1 MGQYTGAVLT
11 IVGYAVGTYFGYPQL
26 GAIVGAAVGYMVQPD
41 LPTQRG
47 PRLDDRRVQVSTYGV
62 TAPLAYG
69 AVRLAGNVIWSRDLE
84 EIETETEV
92 GGKGGPSQTQVAYT
106 YFGTF
111 AVLLCKNR
119 VRGIRRIWA
128 DAVLIYDGT
137 AFGAPPPN
145 FGITFYSGT
154 EDQLPDPTMEAAL
167 GVGNVP
173 AYRGFS
179 YIVFNRMPLE
189 TFGNRLPSM
198 SVEVVGDGE
207 WGSTKT
213 NIGTAATAMYANAVQ
228 RLDGRVV
235 AVSEPVE
242 GTTRLSIIDPATGAV
257 LRTEDHAV
265 DLDWSQVFLYP
276 SSMLYVPPTNEVWIA
291 QGDEA
296 FERYSAETLARLG
309 TVALNHNWNSVVGAY
324 EPSQRR
330 VVVHRASSQVGSTT
344 VAVVELGGTE
354 IFTSIYDP
362 GSDSY
367 SVSYGTEG
375 LFYGGQIVTGG
386 NSVFVVCNGL
396 HEFGVFSVGVNA
408 NITPLL
414 ATQSTPGSGNAG
426 AWDMLHQRYVIA
438 GKSGTTGAVWTVTD
452 TNPPVITMH
461 TVTGM
466 FATASPEQVQYI
478 AGLDVIVVYTS
489 IVGIVI
495 MTVIDG
501 STFEVLHENDSLGTS
516 GITRAF
522 PSPDDPGRVFVQGNY
537 QPYNVQVF
545 GTTVGAVVQDLCE
558 QSGLVPA
565 DFDVSALVQP
575 LRGYLVSQ
583 LAPARGAIDQLAN
596 AFLFEGIEQDD
607 VLLFRRRGGAMV
619 ATLAL
624 SDCGAGTDNAAEHPI
639 RKTRAQEA
647 DLPAKLYVTSPDPYT
662 DHQPGTQYSERQA
675 SHAGEDD
682 QLQLAVVMTP
692 TESRRLADALLFDLW
707 ASRNRR
713 TWSTTRKFARLVPS
727 DPIMLDGERVRILSR
742 SDDGPVIRWEGV
754 TDDADVVVQL
764 SSGVQGAFPTQTV
777 VVNVPT
783 TMMLLDIALLRDADD
798 EPGAYVAAFGVPP
811 NWRGAVIYTSTDD
824 GVTWTR
830 VLTVPR
836 PGSAVGVATNAL
848 GAWTGG
854 NAFDESNSLNVSL
867 YNGAAESTTRLG
879 VLNGGNA
886 LAISGPQ
893 GWEVLQYRD
902 AVLEDDGTY
911 TLTGLLRG
919 RRGTDYAMAGH
930 AQGDAVVLLS
940 ASMIRN
946 LAIDSAVIGVERPYR
961 AVSVGDTITN
971 TSEHDETI
979 TAERLRPWS
988 PVQLGGGRDAGGDVL
1003 LQWRRR
1009 TRVGGEWRDSVD
1021 ASLGEET
1028 EAYEVDIFTSSART
1042 VVTRTIT
1049 GLTTPSTTY
1058 TVAQQTT
1065 DFGVPQGTV
1074 YWAAYQMSATVGRG
1088 HGADGT
1094 T

>member
-92 GGKGGPSQTQVAYT
+92 GGKGGPSQSQVAYT

-128 DAVLIYDGT
+128 DAVLIFDST
-137 AFGAPPPN
+137 IDNAAAMNVAFAWYP
-145 FGITFYSGT
+145 GT
-154 EDQLPDPTMEAAL
+154 EDQLPDPTIEASL

-173 AYRGFS
+173 AYRGFA
-179 YIVFNRMPLE
+179 YIVFNRLPLE
-189 TFGNRLPSM
+189 KFGNRLPSI
-198 SVEVVGDGE
+198 SVELLADGE
-207 WGSTKT
+207 WQVTEEE
-213 NIGTAATAMYANAVQ
+213 IGTAATTLYLNAVQ
-228 RLDGRVV
+228 RLDGMVV
-235 AVSEPVE
+235 AVSEPVN
-242 GTTRLSIIDPATGAV
+242 GTTRLSLIDPATGEVTLSA
-257 LRTEDHAV
+257 EHAI
-265 DLDWSQVFLYP
+265 DLDASGTLLYWGR
-276 SSMLYVPPTNEVWIA
+276 MLYVPPVNEVWVY
-291 QGDEA
+291 QGIG
-296 FERYSAETLARLG
+296 FEKYSAATLAHVGSVNLSYEG
-309 TVALNHNWNSVVGAY
+309 WNSAVAAY
-324 EPSQRR
+324 EPTKRI
-330 VVVHRASSQVGSTT
+330 VVAMRGSSQVGSSTILPIT
-344 VAVVELGGTE
+344 VGGRVGASASGM
-354 IFTSIYDP
+354 FFVGD
-362 GSDSY
+362 
-367 SVSYGTEG
+367 V
-375 LFYGGQIVTGG
+375 VTGG
-386 NSVFVVCNGL
+386 SSVLLGINGL
-396 HEFGVFSVGVNA
+396 HQFGVFELENLTLVQEQTTTS
-408 NITPLL
+408 
-414 ATQSTPGSGNAG
+414 SGNIG
-426 AWDMLHQRYVIA
+426 IWDAVHRRYVVA
-438 GKSGTTGAVWTVTD
+438 SAQGLWTISD
-452 TNPPVITMH
+452 ANPPVIELH
-461 TVTGM
+461 VVAGM
-466 FATASPEQVQYI
+466 FPSSSPEGMQFISALNAY
-478 AGLDVIVVYTS
+478 VVYSS
-489 IVGIVI
+489 IVGIIVA
-495 MTVIDG
+495 TVIDAD
-501 STFEVLHENDSLGTS
+501 TFELIVQDDEASRNGIS
-516 GITRAF
+516 GAF
-522 PSPDDPGRVFVQGNY
+522 MSPDRPGTAFILGNY
-537 QPYNVQVF
+537 QPYNLTLF
-545 GTTVGAVVQDLCE
+545 GTTVGDVVKDLCE
-558 QSGLVPA
+558 QSGLVSA

-607 VLLFRRRGGAMV
+607 VLLFRRRGGATV

-624 SDCGAGTDNAAEHPI
+624 SDCGAGVDNAAEHPV
-639 RKTRAQEA
+639 RKARAQEA

-682 QLQLAVVMTP
+682 HLQLAVVMTP

-727 DPIMLDGERVRILSR
+727 DPIMLDGERVRILNR
-742 SDDGPVIRWEGV
+742 SDDGSVIRWEGV

-764 SSGVQGAFPTQTV
+764 SSGVQGTFPGQTV

-783 TMMLLDIALLRDADD
+783 TMLLLDIPLLRDADD

-811 NWRGAVIYTSTDD
+811 HWRGSVLYTSADD
-824 GVTWTR
+824 GVTWAR
-830 VLTVPR
+830 MLTVPK
-836 PGSAVGVATNAL
+836 PGSAVGAATNIL

-854 NAFDESNSLNVSL
+854 NVFDESNSLNVSL

-879 VLNGGNA
+879 MLNGANA

-919 RRGTDYAMAGH
+919 RRGTEYAMAGH
-930 AQGDAVVLLS
+930 AQGDDVVLLS
-940 ASMIRN
+940 ASTIRN
-946 LAIDSAVIGVERPYR
+946 LAIDSAVIGIERPYR
-961 AVSVGDTITN
+961 AVSVGDTITS
-971 TSEHDETI
+971 TSEQDETI

-988 PVQLGGGRDAGGDVL
+988 PVQLGGGRNGDGDVL

-1042 VVTRTIT
+1042 VVVRTIT
-1049 GLTTPSTTY
+1049 GLTAPSTTY
-1058 TVAQQTT
+1058 TAVQQTA
-1065 DFGVPQGTV
+1065 DFGAPQATV

-1088 HGADGT
+1088 HGANGT